1 MQKLLLAACASLLL
15 ASTVPNAQ
23 SPQTV
28 PVSDNESSQLW
39 FVELA
44 SPPAVEGTATTM
56 LEREEIDFHT
66 NAAGAG
72 IRYSEGRH
80 FRTLWN
86 GLTVRAR
93 PGEISKVR
101 ALPGVQAV
109 YPVVK
114 VHLMQQEEPPGP
126 VADLITATQMTGA
139 DVARNELGLT
149 GRGVRVAVMDTGVD
163 FDHPDL
169 GGCFGPGCRVA
180 KGFDLVGDA
189 FDSGLDNPVI
199 APDPSPDDCNGHG
212 THVAGIIGANGELQG
227 VAPDVTFHAYR
238 VFGCQG
244 TTTADIMLAA
254 MEMVLDDGADV
265 LNMSIG
271 APFQWPQ
278 YPTATASNRLVR
290 RGVVVVASIGNSGAN
305 GLYAAGAPGVGRDVI
320 GVASFDN
327 THGNM
332 TAFTISPDATAIGY
346 AQAADAPPA
355 PTTGT
360 FPMARTGTAAA
371 TSDACSALPP
381 GSLAGMVALIRRGTC
396 SFYIKAFNA
405 QAAGTAGVV
414 LYNNVAGFL
423 NPTVAGTP
431 PITIPVVAI
440 TAPRGVLID
449 GRLAAGPVTMTWTNQ
464 VASEPNPT
472 GGLIS
477 GFSSFG
483 LPPDLSFKPDI
494 GAPGGTVRSTI
505 PLEQGGYGINSGT
518 SMAAPHVAGAVAQLL
533 QARPNTSPR
542 QVQKRLQNNARPALW
557 FGNPALGFLDNVHR
571 QGAGLLRIDDAVLS
585 DAVIS
590 PSSLALGEVESG
602 SVTRLLRIRN
612 MEQRQRRGRDSH
624 RDRAVRYA
632 LTHEGA
638 LATGANTF
646 VPAFNPEMAT
656 VRFSRSTVVVGRN
669 RGADALVLVTIT
681 PPPAGGLSRLF
692 GGYIVL
698 TPNDGSPVL
707 RVPYAG
713 YTGDYQ
719 TIQALTPTP
728 AGFPWLATIGPRGVL
743 INQPDGATFTLE
755 GDDVPVIVYH
765 LDHQVREL
773 KMEVVDVSTG
783 RSFNFAVDNDFEIR
797 NSTPTLFF
805 AFEWDGTTMRR
816 AGGRMRAV
824 PNGTY
829 RIELSV
835 LKALGDRRN
844 PAHTERW
851 TSPNIVIT
859 RP

>member
-1 MQKLLLAACASLLL
+1 MQKLLLTACASLLL
-15 ASTVPNAQ
+15 ASGAPYAQ
-23 SPQTV
+23 SQQTV

-56 LEREEIDFHT
+56 LEREEIDFHA

-72 IRYSEGRH
+72 IRYAEGRH
-80 FRTLWN
+80 FRKLWN
-86 GLTVRAR
+86 GLTVRAQ
-93 PGEISKVR
+93 PGELSKLR

-109 YPVVK
+109 YPVAK
-114 VHLMQQEEPPGP
+114 IRLLQQEEPAGP
-126 VADLITATQMTGA
+126 ATDLITAIQMTGA
-139 DVARNELGLT
+139 DVARNDLGLT

-169 GGCFGPGCRVA
+169 GGCFGPGCRVER
-180 KGFDLVGDA
+180 GFDLVGDA
-189 FDSGLDNPVI
+189 FNADDLEPVV
-199 APDPSPDDCNGHG
+199 APDPIPDDCNGHG
-212 THVAGIIGANGELQG
+212 THVAGIVGANGGLHG

-238 VFGCQG
+238 VFGCEG
-244 TTTADIMLAA
+244 TTTADIMIAA

-271 APFQWPQ
+271 SPFQWPQ
-278 YPTATASNRLVR
+278 YPTATAADRLVR

-327 THGNM
+327 THGHM
-332 TAFTISPDATAIGY
+332 TTFTISPDATAIGY
-346 AQAADAPPA
+346 AQAAGAPAA

-360 FPMARTGTAAA
+360 FPMARTGTSTA
-371 TSDACSALPP
+371 TADACAALPP
-381 GSLAGMVALIRRGTC
+381 GSLTGMVALIRRGTC
-396 SFYIKAFNA
+396 TFYIKAFNA
-405 QAAGTAGVV
+405 QSAGAAGVV
-414 LYNNVAGFL
+414 LYNNVAGFIT
-423 NPTVAGTP
+423 PTVDGTP

-449 GRLAAGPVTMTWTNQ
+449 GRLAAGPVTMTWTDQ

-533 QARPNTSPR
+533 QARPDATPQ
-542 QVQKRLQNNARPALW
+542 QVQERLQNNARPALW
-557 FGNPALGFLDNVHR
+557 FGNPGLGFLDNVHR

-585 DAVIS
+585 DSVIS
-590 PSSLALGEVESG
+590 PSSLALGEIESG

-612 MEQRQRRGRDSH
+612 LEQRQRRGRGPQG
-624 RDRAVRYA
+624 DRPVRYA

-646 VPAFNPEMAT
+646 LPAFNPEMAT
-656 VRFSRSTVVVGRN
+656 VRFSRSTVVVGRD
-669 RGADALVLVTIT
+669 RGDDALLLVRIT
-681 PPPAGGLSRLF
+681 PPPAGGMSRLF

-698 TPNDGSPVL
+698 TPDDDSPVL

-719 TIQALTPTP
+719 AIQALAPTP
-728 AGFPWLATIGPRGVL
+728 AGFPWLATLAPRRSAHQSAGRRDVYAAGRRRPVHRAITWTIRCASSRWRWL
-743 INQPDGATFTLE
+743 TSRPDG
-755 GDDVPVIVYH
+755 
-765 LDHQVREL
+765 
-773 KMEVVDVSTG
+773 
-783 RSFNFAVDNDFEIR
+783 RS
-797 NSTPTLFF
+797 
-805 AFEWDGTTMRR
+805 
-816 AGGRMRAV
+816 
-824 PNGTY
+824 
-829 RIELSV
+829 
-835 LKALGDRRN
+835 
-844 PAHTERW
+844 
-851 TSPNIVIT
+851 TSPWT
-859 RP
+859 TTS